1 MKMKKSSWV
10 SEIQMMVDFYS
21 GDKLLISTNARWMM
35 KFEHLREKHETS
47 ETGEAVEAESELV
60 GGKIR
65 RPLGLEAKRADCD
78 GYGFHLRWFW

>member
-1 MKMKKSSWV
+1 
-10 SEIQMMVDFYS
+10 
-21 GDKLLISTNARWMM
+21 MM

-78 GYGFHLRWFW
+78 GYGLHLRGF

>member
-1 MKMKKSSWV
+1 
-10 SEIQMMVDFYS
+10 
-21 GDKLLISTNARWMM
+21 MM

-47 ETGEAVEAESELV
+47 ETVEAESELV

-78 GYGFHLRWFW
+78 GYGLHLRWF